1 MNQQAIGVVG
11 AGTMGQGIAQV
22 VAVSGFSVQLYDV
35 ADAQLERARAAIDKG
50 LGKLVAK
57 EKLSE
62 VEKSAAVDRLT
73 TTTALDALSDCTVII
88 EAAPEQPALK
98 EKLFADLSRLTHEAI
113 LASNTSS
120 LSLTRLAAVC
130 ERPERVVGMHFFNP
144 VPILKL
150 VEVIRAEQTSDAT
163 VATIEQ
169 LAKDL
174 GKTPVAIADSPGF
187 AVNRLLVP
195 MINEAAFL
203 VQEGAATPQAID
215 EAMKLGA
222 AHPMGPL
229 ALADLIG
236 LDVCLAIMEVLQEGF
251 GDPKYRPCPLLKR
264 MVAAGYLGRKSGR
277 GFHVYE

>member
-1 MNQQAIGVVG
+1 MSQRTIGVVG

-22 VAVSGFSVQLYDV
+22 LVASGLPVQLYDV
-35 ADAQLERARAAIDKG
+35 ADEQLGRAQAAIDKG

-57 EKLSE
+57 EKLGE
-62 VEKSAAVDRLT
+62 AEKGEAMARLELT
-73 TTTALDALSDCTVII
+73 TSLEALRGCEVII

-98 EKLFADLSRLTHEAI
+98 EKLFRDLSRLSHDAI

-144 VPILKL
+144 VPVLKL

-163 VATIEQ
+163 VARIEA
-169 LAKDL
+169 LARQL

-203 VQEGAATPQAID
+203 LQEGAASAEDID
-215 EAMKLGA
+215 QSMKLGA

-251 GDPKYRPCPLLKR
+251 GDPKYRPCPLLRR
-264 MVAAGYLGRKSGR
+264 MVAAGYLGRKTGR
-277 GFHVYE
+277 GFHIYE